1 MSDSQDIMV
10 GEFIARWDDAV
21 AGVTMDADTAQ
32 ELARAFKEMKLRTA
46 DLESALSASLRKNLS
61 FDITRYLIANVRS
74 DGAEKAERHMSMCQ
88 TYLDVMRPKQRKN
101 HELMMFI
108 HDESQVLTS
117 HLDTE
122 IGLEIGG
129 DYPDYDLL
137 EGLFFDRF
145 IELCG
150 KALVAADSLIENNE

>member
-74 DGAEKAERHMSMCQ
+74 DGA
-88 TYLDVMRPKQRKN
+88 V
-101 HELMMFI
+101 
-108 HDESQVLTS
+108 
-117 HLDTE
+117 
-122 IGLEIGG
+122 
-129 DYPDYDLL
+129 
-137 EGLFFDRF
+137 
-145 IELCG
+145 
-150 KALVAADSLIENNE
+150 VAA